1 MQKEPGIERVR
12 YSGVE
17 RKYGEPGYSPMHFL
31 LKHKK
36 EQGMS

>member
-17 RKYGEPGYSPMHFL
+17 SGNMGNLIFSNAFP
-31 LKHKK
+31 LKA
-36 EQGMS
+36 